1 MEGLRV
7 LTSALCA
14 TMAVTD
20 HFRDG
25 HHARIHI
32 PMPQNIAAAHLATAK
47 PQTARVTRGTPEKG
61 LRA

>member
-1 MEGLRV
+1 
-7 LTSALCA
+7 
-14 TMAVTD
+14 MAVTD